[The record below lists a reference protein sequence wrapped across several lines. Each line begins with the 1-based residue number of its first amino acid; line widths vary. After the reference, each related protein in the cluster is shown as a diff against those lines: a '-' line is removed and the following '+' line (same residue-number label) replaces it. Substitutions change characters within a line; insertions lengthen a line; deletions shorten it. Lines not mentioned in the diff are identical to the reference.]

1 MKALAS
7 AEHDSQ
13 ARLMMSL
20 FEALASVR
28 SKNVAK
34 KAFKLMDFAIYEVL
48 DSFDDIPFENNGG
61 TVPGRANSV
70 DSTVE
75 SSTCQEVREARS
87 DVREATKAL
96 FEFTF
101 GLHIISSL
109 TLETI
114 NGLHAK
120 VKAKAVSRCV
130 QSHATAD
137 QHSTH
142 RAESDRSVHPISHRP
157 CFGTHDD

>member
-13 ARLMMSL
+13 ARFMMSL

-96 FEFTF
+96 FEVTF
-101 GLHIISSL
+101 GLHMSSL

-120 VKAKAVSRCV
+120 VKAKLEQESVLVGIEQLRVGANDNAS
-130 QSHATAD
+130 D
-137 QHSTH
+137 LTH
-142 RAESDRSVHPISHRP
+142 VE
-157 CFGTHDD
+157 